1 MDSDGEL
8 VTKAD
13 VAAFPTTLFVSPDGE
28 IVHQTSAIE
37 ADDLRQAIDEYLT
50 GA

>member
-1 MDSDGEL
+1 

-13 VAAFPTTLFVSPDGE
+13 VAAFPTTLFVTPAGE

-37 ADDLRQAIDEYLT
+37 ADDLRQAIVEFLT
-50 GA
+50 SV